1 MTRRLWTLHAGN
13 KYAHLLA
20 LLLLFF
26 MISPL
31 FERANYT
38 PPIISFVFLCILAFT
53 MRAIELHHATQR
65 VCVVLLLLGFVLDL
79 ASYVVVSAG
88 MQVLLGLSATGLYVL
103 VMLVTLATM
112 MQHLFTTAQVT
123 WDTILGGIS
132 IYFLLG
138 FFWALLFIT
147 LHQLQPASFHVPPP
161 GHAMY
166 LVYFSFTTLTTVGY
180 GDVVPTSGVAMM
192 LANLESIVGQ
202 LFLTVFIARLIGL
215 HLAHHLR

>member
-1 MTRRLWTLHAGN
+1 MPHRLWKLHAGN

-20 LLLLFF
+20 LLLVFF
-26 MISPL
+26 ILSPV

-53 MRAIELHHATQR
+53 MRAIELHRMTLR

-79 ASYVVVSAG
+79 ASYVAG
-88 MQVLLGLSATGLYVL
+88 PATLQTGLGLGATSLYAV
-103 VMLVTLATM
+103 VMLVTMATM
-112 MQHLFTTAQVT
+112 VQRLFTTAQVT

-132 IYFLLG
+132 TYFLLG

-147 LHQLQPASFHVPPP
+147 LHQLHPCNFHVPPP
-161 GHAMY
+161 GHAIY

-180 GDVVPTSGVAMM
+180 GDVVPTSGMAMM
-192 LANLESIVGQ
+192 LANLEAIVGQ